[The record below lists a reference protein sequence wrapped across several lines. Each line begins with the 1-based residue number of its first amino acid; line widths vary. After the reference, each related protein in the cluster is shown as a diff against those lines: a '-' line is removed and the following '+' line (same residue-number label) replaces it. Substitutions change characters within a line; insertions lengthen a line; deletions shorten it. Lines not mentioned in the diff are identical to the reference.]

1 MFLTYTEIRIRRIV
15 MKRITLVS
23 ALALALVTGMSGA
36 AHASTTAAG
45 STAGGAGY
53 GSTYV
58 AFEGPGFSGRTQVIT
73 RCGTTNIRY
82 RGSYK
87 WFGKGQSGRMHNDI
101 NARGSVHF
109 TLPTDRIVRAER
121 GVGWKS
127 IFKVC

>member
-1 MFLTYTEIRIRRIV
+1 MIHMFLTYTEIRIWRIV

-23 ALALALVTGMSGA
+23 AIAIALVTGMSGA

-45 STAGGAGY
+45 GTAY

-109 TLPTDRIVRAER
+109 TLPTDRVVRAER
-121 GVGWKS
+121 GIGWKS

>member
-1 MFLTYTEIRIRRIV
+1 
-15 MKRITLVS
+15 MKSIKSITLAAAV
-23 ALALALVTGMSGA
+23 AAALVTGMSGA
-36 AHASTTAAG
+36 AQASTSATD
-45 STAGGAGY
+45 GY

-87 WFGKGQSGRMHNDI
+87 WFGRGQSGRMHNEI
-101 NARGSVHF
+101 NARGPVHF
-109 TLPTDRIVRAER
+109 ELGTGHTVRSER
-121 GVGWKS
+121 GVGWRS

>member
-1 MFLTYTEIRIRRIV
+1 MVLTYTETRIRRIV

-23 ALALALVTGMSGA
+23 AVALALVTGMSGA
-36 AHASTTAAG
+36 AHAATTAAG
-45 STAGGAGY
+45 GAAH

-73 RCGTTNIRY
+73 RCGTTNVRY

-87 WFGKGQSGRMHNDI
+87 WFGRGQSGRMHNDI

-109 TLPTDRIVRAER
+109 TLPTDRVVRSER

-127 IFKVC
+127 IFVVC